1 MTERKNSNNKEND
14 KEPKIRRKSRKSFIS
29 LFNIASNTDTAQSVK
44 RRTCRFCCTTTKLTS
59 PYNFQ
64 HHIRSFCP
72 KLKFFFSDNGFGQ
85 QFCCFCSSS
94 FHTIEEGHMHILKM
108 HEDEA
113 ILCNSC
119 ANVVAIKDCK
129 QHMIDHLENAR
140 SKSQKCS
147 KCFANFDNSYQFLTH
162 MMNRHNYTTK
172 TLTTAVIK
180 RHLICHCPFSLLAVT
195 FEKEQY

>member
-14 KEPKIRRKSRKSFIS
+14 KEPKIQRKSRKSFIS
-29 LFNIASNTDTAQSVK
+29 LFNIASDTDTAQSVK
-44 RRTCRFCCTTTKLTS
+44 RRTCKFCLTTTKLTC

-94 FHTIEEGHMHILKM
+94 FNTIEEGHMHILKV

-119 ANVVAIKDCK
+119 ASVVAVKDCI
-129 QHMIDHLENAR
+129 QHMIDH
-140 SKSQKCS
+140 
-147 KCFANFDNSYQFLTH
+147 
-162 MMNRHNYTTK
+162 
-172 TLTTAVIK
+172 
-180 RHLICHCPFSLLAVT
+180 
-195 FEKEQY
+195 